1 MPFTATNQASNPTRV
16 TKPANGTRGAK
27 SATEKTDGWA
37 PIFDAAM
44 KGDCVA
50 IEKLVTD
57 PKDTQVR
64 FLGVTPLL
72 LATIAGHLEA
82 VTLLLKKGADINDRD
97 DDSRTIFT
105 LALDSDHKF
114 IADQLIK
121 LYPNVTVT
129 DPRLDKGKTWL
140 KKEFDNIC
148 SQIKDPE
155 SQPPKKVLDYLLDW
169 EFPDD
174 KNRSVLDV
182 YWEHILLRFIGDVPR
197 DIQRN
202 YSPDLNL
209 ALIGTFD
216 RMLKGHAGIR
226 ESARLLNSK
235 LPTTGYGIID
245 TIVRSNN
252 HWVTERWSYDNNHG
266 IRVEDGIDSFLI
278 DPKEGKITNKMI
290 NYHVIGA

>member
-1 MPFTATNQASNPTRV
+1 MPFTTTNQAFTPTRV
-16 TKPANGTRGAK
+16 TKSANGARGAK

-50 IEKLVTD
+50 IEKLITG

-64 FLGVTPLL
+64 FLGVSPLL

-105 LALDSDHKF
+105 LALDSNHKF

-121 LYPNVTVT
+121 NHPNVTVT
-129 DPRLDKGKTWL
+129 DPRLDKGKDWL
-140 KKEFDNIC
+140 KQQFDNIC
-148 SQIKDPE
+148 SQVKDRD
-155 SQPPKKVLDYLLDW
+155 SQPPKKVLDYLLAW

-245 TIVRSNN
+245 TIVRSDN
-252 HWVTERWSYDNNHG
+252 HWVTERWSYDNKQG
-266 IRVEDGIDSFLI
+266 ITVEDGIDSFLI
-278 DPKEGKITNKMI
+278 DTKEGKITNKMI
-290 NYHVIGA
+290 NYHVQGA

>member
-1 MPFTATNQASNPTRV
+1 MPFTTTNQAFTPTPV
-16 TKPANGTRGAK
+16 TKSANGAKGAK
-27 SATEKTDGWA
+27 PAAEKTDGWA

-50 IEKLVTD
+50 IEKLVKS

-82 VTLLLKKGADINDRD
+82 VTLLLKKGADIKDRD

-105 LALDSDHKF
+105 LAVDSDHKF

-121 LYPNVTVT
+121 SYPNVTVT
-129 DPRLDKGKTWL
+129 DPRLDKGKVWL
-140 KKEFDNIC
+140 KQQFDNIR
-148 SQIKDPE
+148 SQIKDRD
-155 SQPPKKVLDYLLDW
+155 SQPPKKVLDYLLAWD
-169 EFPDD
+169 FPDD

-202 YSPDLNL
+202 YSPNLNL

-245 TIVRSNN
+245 TIVRSDN
-252 HWVTERWSYDNNHG
+252 HWVTERWSYHDEQG
-266 IRVEDGIDSFLI
+266 ITVEDGIDSFLI
-278 DPKEGKITNKMI
+278 DTKEGKITNKMI
-290 NYHVIGA
+290 NYHVQGA